1 MPPETE
7 QRASARIE
15 IHITCISM
23 TGFFLRR
30 SSSRFDKRLSR
41 LVVAAAL
48 VCLCSSPALARNVI
62 IFVADGLRH
71 GSVNPEDAPTL
82 YELRQQ
88 GTTFSNSHA
97 VFPTFTT
104 PNASAIATGHYLGDT
119 GDFSNTLYPGF
130 PIPTTFP
137 GVQVPL
143 TQTPFIENDAVLGCI
158 DEHFGGNYLEE
169 QTLLQY
175 ARQNGFLT
183 AAIGKLGPTLIQ
195 DVTAAA
201 RQDGK
206 VPIPRTVIID
216 DSTGKL
222 GGIPLDP
229 KIMLALKKAG
239 LGLAAPDRNNNQP
252 KTQQDN
258 GNYGTNGEPG
268 TLAPNFVQQQYFVD
282 CLTNAVLPT
291 FVQAQQPFVVVFW
304 SRDPDGTQ
312 HFEGD
317 SLNRLQPGINGPT
330 SRNGVR
336 NADNNLRQILE
347 YLRAANLAQDT
358 DIFVTSDHGF
368 STITKHELDASG
380 QTSTKSFSTGR
391 TYRDGTGRPEVQPGW
406 IPPGFVA
413 IDLANA
419 LQLKIYDP
427 DRITVRDGKSAYKIV
442 LTESETPDE
451 GQEERPSIGDALIGG
466 DGFITDQPDAKVIV
480 AANGGSDLIYLPDH
494 DSARLKQIVDF
505 LVTQD
510 YVSGLFVNSHYGEIP
525 GTLTL
530 ADVNLEGATQM
541 PTPDLVINFRS
552 FSLNPKDPTMSA
564 VTICDTTLQE
574 GQGMHGSFNR
584 ADTFNNMAAYGP
596 DFKKQFDDKAPVGNT
611 DVALTVASILKL
623 EIPHK
628 GHLLGRVLREAL
640 ADGPPN
646 IKWSEAKK
654 SSLPAKNG
662 KQTTVLQQK
671 VGDTLYF
678 DAAGFQGWSVG
689 LEAEGRENRR

>member
-1 MPPETE
+1 M
-7 QRASARIE
+7 A
-15 IHITCISM
+15 
-23 TGFFLRR
+23 GLVY
-30 SSSRFDKRLSR
+30 KRLFNCLGSR
-41 LVVAAAL
+41 LGRLLVSAIGVALFAT
-48 VCLCSSPALARNVI
+48 PAFSRNVI
-62 IFVADGLRH
+62 IFVADGLRN

-82 YELRQQ
+82 YELRRQ
-88 GTTFSNSHA
+88 GTDFSNSHA

-130 PIPTTFP
+130 PIPTVP
-137 GVQVPL
+137 GVQVPY
-143 TQTPFIENDAVLGCI
+143 TQTPFIENDVVLGCI
-158 DEHFGGNYLEE
+158 DEHFGGNYLDE

-195 DVTAAA
+195 DVAAAA

-206 VPIPRTVIID
+206 VPVPKTVIID

-222 GGIPLDP
+222 GGIPLNP
-229 KIMLALKKAG
+229 KIIEALKKAG
-239 LGLAAPDRNNNQP
+239 LGLAAPDRTNNQP

-258 GNYGTNGEPG
+258 SNYGTNDEPG
-268 TLAPNFVQQQYFVD
+268 TLAPNFVQQQFFVD

-312 HFEGD
+312 HYEGD

-330 SRNGVR
+330 SRNAVR

-347 YLRAANLAQDT
+347 YLKAANLSEDT

-380 QTSTKSFSTGR
+380 QSTTKSFSTGR

-406 IPPGFVA
+406 IRPGFLA

-419 LQLKIYDP
+419 LKLKLYDP

-442 LTESETPDE
+442 LTDSETPHDGE
-451 GQEERPSIGDALIGG
+451 EERPSTGDGLIGG
-466 DGFITDQPDAKVIV
+466 DGYINDSTDAKVIV

-494 DSARLKQIVDF
+494 DSARLQQAVEF

-510 YVSGLFVNSHYGEIP
+510 YVSGLFVNSHYGDVP
-525 GTLTL
+525 GALTL
-530 ADVNLEGATQM
+530 ADVNLEGATRM
-541 PTPDLVINFRS
+541 PAPDLVINFRS
-552 FSLNPKDPTMSA
+552 FAIDPKKPLLSA
-564 VTICDTTLQE
+564 ATICDTTLQE

-596 DFKKQFDDKAPVGNT
+596 DFKKQFEDKAPVGNT
-611 DVALTVASILKL
+611 DVALTVAAILKL

-628 GHLLGRVLREAL
+628 GNLLGRVLKEAL
-640 ADGPPN
+640 LNGPATVQSADT
-646 IKWSEAKK
+646 KK
-654 SSLPAKNG
+654 ASTPAKNG
-662 KQTTVLQQK
+662 MQTVLLLQK
-671 VGDTLYF
+671 VGDTSYF
-678 DAAGFQGWSVG
+678 DAAGFPGWSVG
-689 LEAEGRENRR
+689 LETDERQNR

>member
-1 MPPETE
+1 
-7 QRASARIE
+7 
-15 IHITCISM
+15 M
-23 TGFFLRR
+23 TGFFFRR
-30 SSSRFDKRLSR
+30 FCDCFENRFAGL
-41 LVVAAAL
+41 AITAAL
-48 VCLCSSPALARNVI
+48 ILWSSAPAFSRNVI

-71 GSVNPEDAPTL
+71 DSVNPEDAPTF
-82 YELRQQ
+82 YELRRQ
-88 GTTFSNSHA
+88 GIDFSNSHA

-130 PIPTTFP
+130 PIPAVP
-137 GVQVPL
+137 GVQVPY
-143 TQTPFIENDAVLGCI
+143 TQTPFIENDVVLGCI
-158 DEHFGGNYLEE
+158 DEHFGGNYLDE

-175 ARQNGFLT
+175 ARQNGYRT

-206 VPIPRTVIID
+206 VPVPATVIID

-222 GGIPLDP
+222 GGIPLHP
-229 KIMLALKKAG
+229 KIIEALKKAG
-239 LGLAAPDRNNNQP
+239 LGLTAPDRTNNQP

-258 GNYGTNGEPG
+258 SNYGTSDEPG
-268 TLAPNFVQQQYFVD
+268 TLASNFVQQQYFVD

-291 FVQAQQPFVVVFW
+291 FAQAQQPFVVVFW

-330 SRNGVR
+330 SRNAVR

-347 YLRAANLAQDT
+347 YLKATNLVADT

-368 STITKHELDASG
+368 STITKHELNASG
-380 QTSTKSFSTGR
+380 QSTTKSFSTGR
-391 TYRDGTGRPEVQPGW
+391 TYRDGTGRPEVNPGW

-413 IDLANA
+413 IDLANT
-419 LQLKIYDP
+419 LKQKLYDP
-427 DRITVRDGKSAYKIV
+427 DKITVRDEKSAYKIV
-442 LTESETPDE
+442 LTDSEAPQDGE
-451 GQEERPSIGDALIGG
+451 EERPSTGDGLIGG
-466 DGFITDQPDAKVIV
+466 DGFINDSTDAKVIV
-480 AANGGSDLIYLPDH
+480 AANGGSDLIYLPNH
-494 DSARLKQIVDF
+494 DSARLQQIVDF
-505 LVTQD
+505 LVAQD
-510 YVSGLFVNSHYGEIP
+510 YVSGLFVNSRYGAVP
-525 GTLTL
+525 GALTL
-530 ADVNLEGATQM
+530 ADVNLEGATPL

-552 FSLNPKDPTMSA
+552 FSLDPKSPLLSA

-596 DFKKQFDDKAPVGNT
+596 DFKKGFEDNAPVGNT
-611 DVALTVASILKL
+611 DVPLTVAAILKL

-628 GHLLGRVLREAL
+628 GNLLGRVLKEAL
-640 ADGPPN
+640 LDGPTTVQSTD
-646 IKWSEAKK
+646 IKKAST
-654 SSLPAKNG
+654 PAKNG
-662 KQTTVLQQK
+662 KQTVVLLQK
-671 VGDTLYF
+671 VGDTSYF
-678 DAAGFQGWSVG
+678 DAAGFFGWTVG
-689 LEAEGRENRR
+689 LEGDERQSQ

>member
-1 MPPETE
+1 
-7 QRASARIE
+7 
-15 IHITCISM
+15 M
-23 TGFFLRR
+23 TGFVYR
-30 SSSRFDKRLSR
+30 SFSCCFDKRLAGLAIATS
-41 LVVAAAL
+41 LLAL
-48 VCLCSSPALARNVI
+48 SSPAFARNVI

-82 YELRQQ
+82 CELRQQ
-88 GTTFSNSHA
+88 GTHFSNSHA

-130 PIPTTFP
+130 PIPTVP

-158 DEHFGGNYLEE
+158 DEHFGGNYLDE

-195 DVTAAA
+195 DVAAAA

-206 VPIPRTVIID
+206 VPVPRTVIID

-222 GGIPLDP
+222 GGIPLNP
-229 KIMLALKKAG
+229 KIIEALKKAG
-239 LGLAAPDRNNNQP
+239 LGFAAPDRTNNQP

-258 GNYGTNGEPG
+258 GNYGNSDEPG
-268 TLAPNFVQQQYFVD
+268 TLAPNFVQQQYFTD

-312 HFEGD
+312 HYEGD
-317 SLNRLQPGINGPT
+317 SLNRLEPGINGPT
-330 SRNGVR
+330 SRNAVR

-347 YLRAANLAQDT
+347 YLKAANLIQDT

-380 QTSTKSFSTGR
+380 QTVTKSFSKGR
-391 TYRDGTGRPEVQPGW
+391 TYRDGTGRPEVHPGW

-419 LQLKIYDP
+419 LQLKLYDP
-427 DRITVRDGKSAYKIV
+427 DGITVREGKSAYKIV
-442 LTESETPDE
+442 VTDSETPAE
-451 GQEERPSIGDALIGG
+451 GQEERPSTGDGLIGG
-466 DGFITDQPDAKVIV
+466 DGFITDQTDAKAIV

-494 DSARLKQIVDF
+494 DSARLKQIVEF

-510 YVSGLFVNSHYGEIP
+510 YVSGLFVTSRYGEVP

-552 FSLNPKDPTMSA
+552 FALDPKNPIMSA

-584 ADTFNNMAAYGP
+584 ADTFNNMAAFGP
-596 DFKKQFDDKAPVGNT
+596 DFKKQFEDKAPVGNT

-628 GHLLGRVLREAL
+628 GRLLGRVLQEAL
-640 ADGPPN
+640 VDGPPS
-646 IKWSEAKK
+646 IEWTETKK
-654 SSLPAKNG
+654 SSAPAQNG
-662 KQTTVLQQK
+662 RQTVVYLQK
-671 VGDTLYF
+671 AGDTSYF
-678 DAAGFQGWSVG
+678 DAAGFPGWSVG
-689 LEAEGRENRR
+689 VESQEQGK

>member
-1 MPPETE
+1 M
-7 QRASARIE
+7 I
-15 IHITCISM
+15 
-23 TGFFLRR
+23 GFFSRR
-30 SSSRFDKRLSR
+30 FALRFDKRLSG

-48 VCLCSSPALARNVI
+48 VCSGWSPALARNVI

-82 YELRQQ
+82 YELREK
-88 GTTFSNSHA
+88 GTNFSNSHA

-158 DEHFGGNYLEE
+158 DEHFGGNYLDE

-195 DVTAAA
+195 DVAAAA

-206 VPIPRTVIID
+206 VPVPRTVIID

-222 GGIPLDP
+222 GGIPLDL
-229 KIMLALKKAG
+229 KITVALKKAG
-239 LGLAAPDRNNNQP
+239 LGFTAPDRSNNQP

-258 GNYGTNGEPG
+258 GNSGTNDQPG

-291 FVQAQQPFVVVFW
+291 FVQTQQPFVVVFW

-312 HFEGD
+312 HYEGD
-317 SLNRLQPGINGPT
+317 SLNQLQPGINGPT
-330 SRNGVR
+330 SRSGVR

-347 YLRAANLAQDT
+347 YLKAANLAGDT

-413 IDLANA
+413 IDLANVLKLA
-419 LQLKIYDP
+419 LYDP

-442 LTESETPDE
+442 VTDSETPAE

-466 DGFITDQPDAKVIV
+466 DGLITDQTDAKVIV
-480 AANGGSDLIYLPDH
+480 AANGGSDLVYLPDH

-552 FSLNPKDPTMSA
+552 FASDPKNPVMSA

-596 DFKKQFDDKAPVGNT
+596 DFKKQFADNAPVGNT
-611 DVALTVASILKL
+611 DVALTVAAILEL

-628 GHLLGRVLREAL
+628 GNLMGRVLKEAL
-640 ADGPPN
+640 AGGPPAAE
-646 IKWSEAKK
+646 WTATKK
-654 SSLPAKNG
+654 ISTPAKNG
-662 KQTTVLQQK
+662 QQTIVYLQK
-671 VGDTLYF
+671 LGETLYF
-678 DAAGFQGWSVG
+678 DAAGFPGGSVG
-689 LEAEGRENRR
+689 VE

>member
-1 MPPETE
+1 MRRTVTNGF
-7 QRASARIE
+7 SGIE
-15 IHITCISM
+15 IQITYRSM
-23 TGFFLRR
+23 TGFVYRR
-30 SSSRFDKRLSR
+30 FSRCFDNRFAGLAIAVTLIVLSS
-41 LVVAAAL
+41 A
-48 VCLCSSPALARNVI
+48 PALARNVI
-62 IFVADGLRH
+62 IFVTDGLRY
-71 GSVNPEDAPTL
+71 GSVNSEDAPTL
-82 YELRQQ
+82 YQLRQQ
-88 GTTFSNSHA
+88 GTNFSNSHA

-119 GDFSNTLYPGF
+119 GDFSNSLYPGF

-158 DEHFGGNYLEE
+158 DEHFGGNYLDE

-195 DVTAAA
+195 DVAAAA
-201 RQDGK
+201 RQDGN
-206 VPIPRTVIID
+206 VPVPKSVIID

-229 KIMLALKKAG
+229 KIIVTLKKAG
-239 LGLAAPDRNNNQP
+239 LGLAAPDRTNNQP
-252 KTQQDN
+252 KTSQDN
-258 GNYGTNGEPG
+258 SNYGTNDEPG

-282 CLTNAVLPT
+282 CLTDAVLPT

-312 HFEGD
+312 HYEGD

-330 SRNGVR
+330 SQNAVR

-347 YLRAANLAQDT
+347 YLKAANLIQDT
-358 DIFVTSDHGF
+358 DIFVTADHGF

-380 QTSTKSFSTGR
+380 QIQTKSFSTGR
-391 TYRDGTGRPEVQPGW
+391 TYRDGTGRPEVHPGW

-419 LQLKIYDP
+419 LQLKLYDP

-442 LTESETPDE
+442 LTDSETPAE
-451 GQEERPSIGDALIGG
+451 GQEERPSTGDGLIGG
-466 DGFITDQPDAKVIV
+466 NGFITDQTDAKVVV

-494 DSARLKQIVDF
+494 DSARLKQIADF

-510 YVSGLFVNSHYGEIP
+510 YVSGLFANSRYGETP

-552 FSLNPKDPTMSA
+552 FALDAKNPFMSA

-623 EIPHK
+623 ELPHK
-628 GHLLGRVLREAL
+628 GHLLGRVLKEAL
-640 ADGPPN
+640 TDGPPTVQ
-646 IKWSEAKK
+646 WTETKK
-654 SSLPAKNG
+654 SSAPAKNG
-662 KQTTVLQQK
+662 QQTIVYLQK
-671 VGDTLYF
+671 TGDTLYF
-678 DAAGFQGWSVG
+678 DAAGFPGWSVG
-689 LEAEGRENRR
+689 VEADEK